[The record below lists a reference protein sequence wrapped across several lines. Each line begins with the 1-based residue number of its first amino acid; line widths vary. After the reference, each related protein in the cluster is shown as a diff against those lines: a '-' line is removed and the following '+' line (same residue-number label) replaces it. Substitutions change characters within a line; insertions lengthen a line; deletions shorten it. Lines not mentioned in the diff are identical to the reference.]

1 MFRNKYLVL
10 NFRTFWVFLTDLE
23 QKNQCYVTFRHR
35 NSQNLL
41 KTDLTVS
48 DNVQMLNF
56 MPKEYEF
63 LEFAKQTKKMSIL

>member
-1 MFRNKYLVL
+1 MLEVSL
-10 NFRTFWVFLTDLE
+10 TFSS
-23 QKNQCYVTFRHR
+23 YVTFRHR